1 MQAKYSK
8 LTASLAVFVLSAALH
23 EYLVSIPLHMYKIG
37 VFLGMM
43 VQVSQNGNAVS
54 RCLSYIVVNRPVY
67 VQYVCMH
74 LLGLGSTVS
83 LYVIF
88 CQYL

>member
-54 RCLSYIVVNRPVY
+54 RFLSCTDVCRPMY
-67 VQYVCMH
+67 VWYVCMH
-74 LLGLGSTVS
+74 L
-83 LYVIF
+83 
-88 CQYL
+88 